1 MKHVVIVLGTR
12 PEAIK
17 LLPVFAELRRRQGVK
32 TTLIATGQHRELVLD
47 VFQTF
52 ECAPDV
58 TLDVMRPNQTLAS
71 LTARVLTALDEVM
84 PRDADVVMVQGDTA
98 SAFVGSLLAFYRG
111 IPCAHVE
118 AGLRSGD
125 MSSPFPE
132 EFNRCVVSLTARWH
146 FAPTD
151 TAATNLKAENVGGQI
166 HVVGNTSIDAALAIT
181 AQGLPPSDMLAA
193 AVPELTT
200 SEGNIVLV
208 TAHRRENFGEGIQ
221 AIISAVRHLA
231 TQRTDLI
238 FVWPVHPNPN
248 VRDIVHQEL
257 AGLDNVRLLEPLGYN
272 DLLHVLRRAF
282 IALSDSGG
290 IQEEAPSFAC
300 PVLVLRE
307 KTERPEAIA
316 AGCNLLVGTNT
327 KIIIETFE
335 RIVGN
340 PELYRRMTEV
350 ANPYGDG
357 TTSKQIV
364 DVLLG
369 AAFVDKGN
377 Q

>member
-1 MKHVVIVLGTR
+1 MKHIVIVLGTR

-17 LLPVFAELRRRQGVK
+17 LLPVFAELRRRNGVK
-32 TTLIATGQHRELVLD
+32 TTLITTGQHRELVSD

-52 ECAPDV
+52 ECSPDIA
-58 TLDVMRPNQTLAS
+58 LDVMRPNQTLAS
-71 LTARVLTALDEVM
+71 LTARVLADLDKTL
-84 PRDADVVMVQGDTA
+84 PKDAGIVMVQGDTA

-125 MSSPFPE
+125 ILAPFPE
-132 EFNRCVVSLTARWH
+132 EFNRCAVSLTAHWH

-151 TAATNLKAENVGGQI
+151 SAAANLKTENVRGQV

-181 AQGLPPSDMLAA
+181 SKDLPPSKTLAT
-193 AVPELTT
+193 AVPELAA
-200 SEGNIVLV
+200 SEGNVVLV
-208 TAHRRENFGEGIQ
+208 TAHRRENFGKGIHD
-221 AIISAVRHLA
+221 IISAVRQLA
-231 TQRTDLI
+231 TRHSNLL

-257 AGLDNVRLLEPLGYN
+257 AVLDNVRLLEPLSYN
-272 DLLHVLRRAF
+272 DLLQVLRHAV

-300 PVLVLRE
+300 PVLVLRN
-307 KTERPEAIA
+307 KTERPEAIV
-316 AGCNLLVGTNT
+316 AGCNVLVGTDTTN
-327 KIIIETFE
+327 IIETFE
-335 RIVGN
+335 RIVGD
-340 PELYRRMTEV
+340 PDLHRRMTNV

-357 TTSKQIV
+357 TTSKQIA
-364 DVLLG
+364 DILL
-369 AAFVDKGN
+369 AEN
-377 Q
+377 

>member
-1 MKHVVIVLGTR
+1 MRHIVIVLGTR

-17 LLPVFAELRRRQGVK
+17 LLPVYKELRNRQGVK
-32 TTLIATGQHRELVLD
+32 TTLITTGQHRELVLD
-47 VFQTF
+47 VFRTF
-52 ECAPDV
+52 ECAPDIM
-58 TLDVMRPNQTLAS
+58 LDVMRPNQTLAS
-71 LTARVLTALDEVM
+71 LTARVMTALDEVM
-84 PRDADVVMVQGDTA
+84 PKDADVVMVQGDTA

-132 EFNRCVVSLTARWH
+132 EFNRCAVSLTARWH

-151 TAATNLKAENVGGQI
+151 AAAVNLKAENVGGRI
-166 HVVGNTSIDAALAIT
+166 HVVGNTSIDAALATT
-181 AQGLPPSDMLAA
+181 AKDLPPSKILAA
-193 AVPELTT
+193 AVPELAK
-200 SEGNIVLV
+200 SERNVVLV

-221 AIISAVRHLA
+221 SIISAVRQLA
-231 TQRTDLI
+231 TLHSDLL

-248 VRDIVHQEL
+248 VREIVHQEL
-257 AGLDNVRLLEPLGYN
+257 AGLENVRLLEPLNYS

-300 PVLVLRE
+300 PVLVLRD

-316 AGCNLLVGTNT
+316 AGCNVLVGTDT
-327 KIIIETFE
+327 KKIIETFE
-335 RIVGN
+335 RIVGD
-340 PELYRRMTEV
+340 PDLHRRMTDV

-357 TTSKQIV
+357 TTSKQIA
-364 DVLLG
+364 DILL
-369 AAFVDKGN
+369 AMA
-377 Q
+377 